1 VGVVLPAELG
11 TCLGIDPLQI
21 LIAMG
26 FFSLVAVLVL
36 LLFAGGTDAA
46 RLYPTSHEVLAC

>member
-1 VGVVLPAELG
+1 VGVVFPAELG

-26 FFSLVAVLVL
+26 FFSIVAVLVL